1 MRKMKKHHNRITAM
15 EYDNLPRELERRI
28 FERIMKIFIY
38 THSENAIKSIVE
50 NEIEKWYKEQEIV
63 SVKNVH
69 D

>member
-1 MRKMKKHHNRITAM
+1 M